1 MTDIVERLEAFVERL
16 RDPFPSNRD
25 MERKE
30 AAYEIER
37 LLEILTSLIDA
48 VDWANSALARG
59 DDEQWIHH
67 NLMKAAGKAREA
79 MEK

>member
-1 MTDIVERLEAFVERL
+1 MSAIVERLRSGEDGLEY
-16 RDPFPSNRD
+16 
-25 MERKE
+25 
-30 AAYEIER
+30 AAADEIER
-37 LLEILTSLIDA
+37 LLEILSSLIDA

-79 MEK
+79 LEK

>member
-1 MTDIVERLEAFVERL
+1 MSDIVEQL
-16 RDPFPSNRD
+16 
-25 MERKE
+25 RKE
-30 AAYEIER
+30 NSVQLAFGNDLSDVLLDAALEIER
-37 LLEILTSLIDA
+37 LQEALTSLLNI

-79 MEK
+79 IEQ